1 MAATKTASDIAKM
14 LGKRALDGVIVGD
27 ESTISHALKSMSPEE
42 LKTLAVDAII
52 LQQYVRDQ
60 LIAVGAVPDPEA
72 LEADLS
78 AIAASHPLR

>member
-60 LIAVGAVPDPEA
+60 LIAIGAVPDPEA